1 MNLLSQGHIKYIIP
15 NHRGG
20 HLPGALFLNN
30 SVRQSLPPSLELNTL
45 KIELVD
51 QRTVKITLNE
61 DDLDEMALSFQACD
75 GSTSETKRA
84 VLSLITKIKEETKL
98 DLNGGK
104 LFIEAF
110 PDANGGCV
118 LYVNV
123 IDRGASVLRSKRTNI
138 EFNTPLIFRFEGLPC
153 LLDAC
158 KRLFH
163 QYSHL
168 IRKSSLYLLDQT
180 YYLTICSFLRTD
192 EKLIKLLGEYGRY
205 FGKGDVKVSF
215 IKEHAKCII
224 EDAAVETLVDYV
236 C

>member
-30 SVRQSLPPSLELNTL
+30 SVRQSLAVVIGAEHLEN
-45 KIELVD
+45 
-51 QRTVKITLNE
+51 RACRPE
-61 DDLDEMALSFQACD
+61 DGQNYPERRRPRRNGALFQACD

-84 VLSLITKIKEETKL
+84 VLSLITKIEEETKL

-138 EFNTPLIFRFEGLPC
+138 EFQHTAYLPL
-153 LLDAC
+153 
-158 KRLFH
+158 
-163 QYSHL
+163 
-168 IRKSSLYLLDQT
+168 
-180 YYLTICSFLRTD
+180 
-192 EKLIKLLGEYGRY
+192 
-205 FGKGDVKVSF
+205 
-215 IKEHAKCII
+215 
-224 EDAAVETLVDYV
+224 
-236 C
+236 